1 MLYQYS
7 FFIIKQ
13 IILRLKKISGAVLL
27 RSLVLGCL
35 PIYGLRLSTLE
46 CLYNL
51 TCLQKLFNL
60 TNRIEDIPSSLDI
73 SIYTRFSPISS
84 ITIGTL
90 IDQLFIEAWQNESNY
105 LNYFSICVPLT
116 CRYTY
121 AKRNDI
127 LYILTTFLGLYG
139 GLTVGLKFIVW
150 HSLRVNSQV
159 QQRFTVRRR
168 RI

>member
-1 MLYQYS
+1 
-7 FFIIKQ
+7 
-13 IILRLKKISGAVLL
+13 
-27 RSLVLGCL
+27 LVLGCL

-73 SIYTRFSPISS
+73 SIYTRFSAISS

-139 GLTVGLKFIVW
+139 GLTV
-150 HSLRVNSQV
+150 
-159 QQRFTVRRR
+159 
-168 RI
+168 